1 MEDGGE
7 CFGPSLPLTITPS
20 LHVFTAHT
28 ITVMF
33 DVFHQVIARL
43 PCNTVLP
50 RYLVVCLLQVGDWSP
65 CSGEEVFGHTSRDVV
80 CVDSAGTTPSSGGRA
95 CQGKQPAASA
105 VCARQ
110 AAAAVCTPSFILET
124 LYEAQECWGHGVCT
138 MTGCSCRDGW
148 HGQFCEVS
156 GHSKIGAYC
165 CSTPLLL
172 AETCADQAAL
182 ELDGLL
188 PSPVILSLCCVS
200 RFHQVA
206 QV

>member
-1 MEDGGE
+1 M
-7 CFGPSLPLTITPS
+7 FS
-20 LHVFTAHT
+20 LHMQSRSCSMCLVKSLQDWLAILCCPTW
-28 ITVMF
+28 
-33 DVFHQVIARL
+33 
-43 PCNTVLP
+43 
-50 RYLVVCLLQVGDWSP
+50 YLVVCLLQVGDWSS

-165 CSTPLLL
+165 CSTL
-172 AETCADQAAL
+172 AV
-182 ELDGLL
+182 G
-188 PSPVILSLCCVS
+188 
-200 RFHQVA
+200 
-206 QV
+206 